1 MVEISS
7 QSSNS
12 ANTTNQ
18 IVKMK
23 FLVVISACLAVSSG
37 SILPIGG
44 AYGGAFGGYYPGYA
58 GPLAD
63 VAPASAH
70 GLVAHPNG
78 AVTPVDTPSVVAA
91 RADHLAA
98 KGAIYAA
105 HAPALVAAPAVPA
118 VAPGPVYGGVPAVA
132 APAPALAPVPAIGY
146 AGYVGPLADALPAG
160 AAGLVAHPNGA
171 VTPADTPSVVAAR
184 SDHLAARGAA
194 YAAAA
199 PVLAYGA
206 APAIAAPAFASPAI
220 AAPAIAAPAI
230 AAGPVVAP
238 YAAGVIPVGAGSPTG
253 ALVSFPNGAVVP
265 ADEPAVAAARA
276 DHLAAKGPLGW

>member
-1 MVEISS
+1 
-7 QSSNS
+7 
-12 ANTTNQ
+12 
-18 IVKMK
+18 MK

-37 SILPIGG
+37 SILPLGG
-44 AYGGAFGGYYPGYA
+44 AYGGYYPGYA

-63 VAPASAH
+63 VAPAGAA

-78 AVTPVDTPSVVAA
+78 AVTPADTPSVVAA
-91 RADHLAA
+91 RADHLAT

-105 HAPALVAAPAVPA
+105 QGPALLAAPAVPA
-118 VAPGPVYGGVPAVA
+118 IAPGPVYAGAPAIA
-132 APAPALAPVPAIGY
+132 AAPALAPVPAIAY
-146 AGYVGPLADALPAG
+146 AGYAGPLADALPAG

-184 SDHLAARGAA
+184 ADHLAARGAA

-206 APAIAAPAFASPAI
+206 GYGVPAVAGPAFATPAIATPAIAAPALPI
-220 AAPAIAAPAI
+220 AAPAV
-230 AAGPVVAP
+230 GPIPAP

-253 ALVSFPNGAVVP
+253 ALVTFPNGAVVP
-265 ADEPAVAAARA
+265 ADEPAVVAARA

>member
-1 MVEISS
+1 MGISS

-44 AYGGAFGGYYPGYA
+44 AYGGAYGGYYPGYA

-63 VAPASAH
+63 VAPASFH

-78 AVTPVDTPSVVAA
+78 AVTPKDTPSVVAA
-91 RADHLAA
+91 RA
-98 KGAIYAA
+98 
-105 HAPALVAAPAVPA
+105 
-118 VAPGPVYGGVPAVA
+118 
-132 APAPALAPVPAIGY
+132 
-146 AGYVGPLADALPAG
+146 
-160 AAGLVAHPNGA
+160 
-171 VTPADTPSVVAAR
+171 
-184 SDHLAARGAA
+184 DHLAARGAA

-206 APAIAAPAFASPAI
+206 GYGAPAVAGPAF

-230 AAGPVVAP
+230 AGPAFAAP
-238 YAAGVIPVGAGSPTG
+238 AIAPVPAHAYAAGVIPVGAGSPTG
-253 ALVSFPNGAVVP
+253 ALVTFPNGAVVP

-276 DHLAAKGPLGW
+276 DHLAAKGGLGW

>member
-1 MVEISS
+1 MGISS

-44 AYGGAFGGYYPGYA
+44 AYGGTYGGYYPGYA

-63 VAPASAH
+63 VAPASFH

-78 AVTPVDTPSVVAA
+78 AVTPKDTPSVVAA

-118 VAPGPVYGGVPAVA
+118 IAPGPVYGGVPAVA
-132 APAPALAPVPAIGY
+132 GPAVAPVAAIGY
-146 AGYVGPLADALPAG
+146 AGYVGPLADSVPAG
-160 AAGLVAHPNGA
+160 LAGLVGHPNGA

-184 SDHLAARGAA
+184 ADHLAARGAA

-206 APAIAAPAFASPAI
+206 GYGVPAVAGPAI

-230 AAGPVVAP
+230 AAPPVPAHAF
-238 YAAGVIPVGAGSPTG
+238 AAGVIPVGAGSPTG
-253 ALVSFPNGAVVP
+253 ALVTFPNGAVVP

-276 DHLAAKGPLGW
+276 DHLAAKGGLGW